1 MLDKFSYIQRQRKT
15 IPRKICSVPKE
26 KLGMIFCLRSHT
38 HPAKSS
44 DYRVSQSWTSLQREI
59 KTGVPLLGIFREDWT
74 SVTRH
79 SSLAPTAR
87 ANLVKFTNK
96 GSLNIF
102 VVNIRPDAAKR
113 FSAIDFLLFFSS
125 VIDRLRAT
133 IATALQKFP
142 FSSILFLS
150 FDHYFN
156 KNIVRYYFIN
166 NSYYRTRFLPIL
178 PVFLPLI

>member
-1 MLDKFSYIQRQRKT
+1 MSGEFLYIQRQRKT
-15 IPRKICSVPKE
+15 IPRKILCSVPKE

-44 DYRVSQSWTSLQREI
+44 DYRVSRSWTSLQREI

-102 VVNIRPDAAKR
+102 VANIRPDAVKR
-113 FSAIDFLLFFSS
+113 FSAIDFSLFFFSF
-125 VIDRLRAT
+125 IDRLSAT
-133 IATALQKFP
+133 LTSPSSKFSFL
-142 FSSILFLS
+142 FSFRCSFSRHSFFLS
-150 FDHYFN
+150 LSL
-156 KNIVRYYFIN
+156 VW
-166 NSYYRTRFLPIL
+166 
-178 PVFLPLI
+178 PLF